1 MSDEEEIE
9 TIDAGEHEEEAYSGP
24 WLPPGAD
31 ASDNQT
37 LFGSYLEKHFWIPR
51 RLVGKSDDLI
61 TAANDFHYAMIN
73 DHDRNEF
80 YHAALQKYVNETS
93 VVLEIG
99 TGSGL
104 LAMIAAKAG
113 AKSVVAVEA
122 NKHMCEVANNNIR
135 SNGLEDRITVI
146 NKLSTEVTAEEHLAE
161 GKRAN
166 VLVSEILGTLLL
178 GESALEYV
186 ADTRKRLLTP
196 DAIIVPACGCQY
208 ATLIESEDLQSITA
222 VNSWGGFDLSGF
234 NAMQD
239 TVSLVFTKQFGFRF
253 SSIRHKAIAPR
264 IAVAEV
270 DFYVDSPGFLPLE
283 KRIRLQASKDGV
295 VHAIMTSWEVY
306 ADRERTLTMST
317 EPEATKD
324 NFPRDMQWGQG
335 LQLIE
340 DHAKAEAEGGGPVP
354 FRVTAGEVLDLV
366 VRFSQDSV
374 CLQFNLERVATEDS

>member
-1 MSDEEEIE
+1 MMLASTRRKRIPVSIE
-9 TIDAGEHEEEAYSGP
+9 RNNNARLLKSFLTGP

-146 NKLSTEVTAEEHLAE
+146 NKV
-161 GKRAN
+161 RIC
-166 VLVSEILGTLLL
+166 VS
-178 GESALEYV
+178 
-186 ADTRKRLLTP
+186 
-196 DAIIVPACGCQY
+196 
-208 ATLIESEDLQSITA
+208 
-222 VNSWGGFDLSGF
+222 
-234 NAMQD
+234 
-239 TVSLVFTKQFGFRF
+239 
-253 SSIRHKAIAPR
+253 
-264 IAVAEV
+264 
-270 DFYVDSPGFLPLE
+270 SPSC
-283 KRIRLQASKDGV
+283 I
-295 VHAIMTSWEVY
+295 H
-306 ADRERTLTMST
+306 
-317 EPEATKD
+317 
-324 NFPRDMQWGQG
+324 
-335 LQLIE
+335 
-340 DHAKAEAEGGGPVP
+340 
-354 FRVTAGEVLDLV
+354 
-366 VRFSQDSV
+366 
-374 CLQFNLERVATEDS
+374 